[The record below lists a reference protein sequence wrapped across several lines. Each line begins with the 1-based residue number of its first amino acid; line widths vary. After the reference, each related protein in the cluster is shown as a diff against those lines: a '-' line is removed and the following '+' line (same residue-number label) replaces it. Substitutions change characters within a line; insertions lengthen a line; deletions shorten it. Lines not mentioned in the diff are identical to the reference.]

1 MTPAGPTLCTG
12 RPEES
17 MSQSNGRNGWS
28 RQLAVVEEATIL
40 RRHFADKVPMSELCD
55 EYHFL
60 AMVDDCCTDG
70 R

>member
-1 MTPAGPTLCTG
+1 
-12 RPEES
+12 

-28 RQLAVVEEATIL
+28 RQFAVVEEATIL

-60 AMVDDCCTDG
+60 ATVDDSCTDG